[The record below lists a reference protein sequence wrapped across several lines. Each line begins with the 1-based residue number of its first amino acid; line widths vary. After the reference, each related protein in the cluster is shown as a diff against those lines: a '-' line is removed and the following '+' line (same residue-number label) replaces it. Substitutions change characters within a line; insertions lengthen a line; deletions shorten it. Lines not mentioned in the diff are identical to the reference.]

1 MRQTLTL
8 LGVLQRMAIR
18 NTTPYAAPE
27 SARFEAI
34 VLLEL
39 DQPEPTTASSSLRA
53 SVFDAQ
59 RPEHAAVHQARPGDR
74 VEVVGHW
81 HGLDSYDDSGNLVT
95 VQVFWIERF
104 RVVGG

>member
-39 DQPEPTTASSSLRA
+39 DRPEPRTASSSLRA

-81 HGLDSYDDSGNLVT
+81 HGLEAWDRGGTLVPI
-95 VQVFWIERF
+95 QVFWIERF
-104 RVVGG
+104 RLLGG